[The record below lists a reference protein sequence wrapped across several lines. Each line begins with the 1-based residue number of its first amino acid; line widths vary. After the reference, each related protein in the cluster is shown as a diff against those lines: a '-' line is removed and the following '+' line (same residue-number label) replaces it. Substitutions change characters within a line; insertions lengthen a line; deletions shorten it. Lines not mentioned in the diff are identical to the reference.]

1 VKIDI
6 FQIDAFADKMFSG
19 STSAVCPLKDWIDES
34 LMQNIA
40 FQINLSKTAFIVK
53 KESSLYEIRWFTPEN
68 EITLYE
74 HAAVASAYVIFNY
87 LDTKQKN
94 ITLRSLGNDIEI
106 SKEGDYISSSFNS
119 NMPTL
124 YTQSN
129 PIFSLAMGIDPLKIL
144 KDKDYILIFENE
156 ETIKKLKPK
165 IEVLRSLDLRGIC
178 IAARGDNND
187 FVFRYFAPKLG
198 VDEDL
203 IINSLCSQLA
213 PYWSKVLNKN
223 ELKAVQISN
232 RRSEIIC
239 NVADGKVIIKAKA
252 TLFMKGEIII
262 EERVKPRD
270 KENSKS
276 KLAIAV

>member
-6 FQIDAFADKMFSG
+6 FQIDAFTDKMFSG
-19 STSAVCPLKDWIDES
+19 STSAVCPLENWIDDD

-40 FQINLSKTAFIVK
+40 EQINLSKTAFIAK
-53 KESSLYEIRWFTPEN
+53 KELSLYEIRWFTPKN

-87 LDTKQKN
+87 LDEKQTN
-94 ITLRSLGNDIEI
+94 ITLRSLGNDIKI
-106 SKEGDYISSSFNS
+106 SKEGDFISSCFTC

-124 YTQSN
+124 HTQSN
-129 PIFSLAMGIDPLKIL
+129 PIFSLAMGIEPLKIL

-156 ETIKKLKPK
+156 EIIKNLKPK
-165 IEVLRSLDLRGIC
+165 IEVLKSLDLRGIC
-178 IAARGDNND
+178 IAARGDDSD

-213 PYWSKVLNKN
+213 PYWSKVLDKN

-232 RRSEIIC
+232 RRSEIFC
-239 NVADGKVIIKAKA
+239 NVEDGKVTIKAKA
-252 TLFMKGEIII
+252 TLFMRGEIII
-262 EERVKPRD
+262 EERAYPR
-270 KENSKS
+270 EGEASTN